1 MTVPGPI
8 FILGVP
14 VVIAVGLQ
22 FLRRW
27 TTVMAWLGVFTAGLV
42 GVAIVL
48 LPLTQPWQLGSLE
61 IELGEPLLI
70 LGRELIVQPVDRF
83 ALAFLFFTTA
93 GLFVVAW
100 RLLPHSNFFP
110 IGLVTV
116 SLLAGALLVEQ
127 VVYTAL
133 LVVMA
138 AILAVFPLHEPE
150 TMRGGAGAEGNGD
163 GSRTSG
169 GLRYMAYAV
178 LALPGLMITQLLLD
192 LFATFPNDQGLLSGA
207 AVLMS
212 LSFAILFGA
221 VPFQSWLSNV
231 AMSGSPPVVTFIF
244 TVNLGTVWFM
254 LLSYL
259 QSYAWLERQAAF
271 GPLFT
276 ALGLLMMVTGGLLAA
291 SQQSLGR
298 LVGYATLV
306 DNGAMLL
313 ALGLERAEGLALAS
327 MLLLARPLSLSL
339 MTLGLQGLRDI
350 GGGDDSR
357 EAVLGAA
364 WRAPWRAVA
373 FMVGGIALAGFP
385 ISLSF
390 PARWGLYRLLAAEN
404 LFGALLALGGSAGVV
419 LGLVGVIRSLLTP
432 PATGARPRAGEA
444 GVRAITV
451 VEDRG
456 VLLLIAVLILVS
468 LILGLFPQQAGRLAL
483 QMAEY
488 YTFFQ

>member
-1 MTVPGPI
+1 MTIPGPI

-14 VVIAVGLQ
+14 VVMAVGLQ

-27 TTVMAWLGVFTAGLV
+27 TTLMAWLGVLTAGLV
-42 GVAIVL
+42 GAVIVF

-110 IGLVTV
+110 IGLATV

-150 TMRGGAGAEGNGD
+150 TLRGGATEGDGD

-192 LFATFPNDQGLLSGA
+192 LFAIFPNDQGLLSGA

-231 AMSGSPPVVTFIF
+231 AMNGSPPVVTFIF

-276 ALGLLMMVTGGLLAA
+276 ALGLLMMITGGLLAA

-313 ALGLERAEGLALAS
+313 ALGLERVEGIAIAS

-339 MTLGLQGLRDI
+339 MTLGLQGLRDV

-390 PARWGLYRLLAAEN
+390 PVRWGLYRLLAAEN

-456 VLLLIAVLILVS
+456 VLLLIAVLSLVS

>member
-1 MTVPGPI
+1 
-8 FILGVP
+8 
-14 VVIAVGLQ
+14 
-22 FLRRW
+22 
-27 TTVMAWLGVFTAGLV
+27 MAWLGVLTAGLIGAV
-42 GVAIVL
+42 IVF

-61 IELGEPLLI
+61 IKLGEPLLI

-150 TMRGGAGAEGNGD
+150 TMRGGATEGNGD

-192 LFATFPNDQGLLSGA
+192 LFVTFPNDQGLLSGA

-231 AMSGSPPVVTFIF
+231 ALNGSPPVVTFIF

-259 QSYAWLERQAAF
+259 QSYAWLENQAAF

-339 MTLGLQGLRDI
+339 MTLGLQGLRDV

-390 PARWGLYRLLAAEN
+390 PVRWGLYRLLAAQN
-404 LFGALLALGGSAGVV
+404 LLGALLALGGSAGVV
-419 LGLVGVIRSLLTP
+419 LGLVGIIRSLLTP
-432 PATGARPRAGEA
+432 PATGTRPRAGEA
-444 GVRAITV
+444 GVRAITI

-456 VLLLIAVLILVS
+456 VLLLIVVLISVS
-468 LILGLFPQQAGRLAL
+468 LILGLFPQYAGRLAL

-488 YTFFQ
+488 YTFFR

>member
-1 MTVPGPI
+1 MTIPGPI

-14 VVIAVGLQ
+14 VVMAVGLQ

-27 TTVMAWLGVFTAGLV
+27 TTLMAWLGVLTAGLV
-42 GVAIVL
+42 GAVIVF

-116 SLLAGALLVEQ
+116 SVLAGALLVEQ

-150 TMRGGAGAEGNGD
+150 TLRGGATEGDGD

-231 AMSGSPPVVTFIF
+231 AMNGSPPVVTFIF

-276 ALGLLMMVTGGLLAA
+276 ALGLLMMITGGLLAA

-313 ALGLERAEGLALAS
+313 ALGLERVEGIAIAS

-339 MTLGLQGLRDI
+339 MTLGLQGLRDV

-373 FMVGGIALAGFP
+373 FLVGGIALAGFP

-390 PARWGLYRLLAAEN
+390 PVRWGLYRLLAAEN

-456 VLLLIAVLILVS
+456 VLLLIAVLSLVS

>member
-14 VVIAVGLQ
+14 VVMAVGLQ

-27 TTVMAWLGVFTAGLV
+27 TAVTAWLGVMTAGLV
-42 GVAIVL
+42 GTVIVF

-61 IELGEPLLI
+61 IKLGEPLLI

-150 TMRGGAGAEGNGD
+150 TLREGAGHGNS
-163 GSRTSG
+163 SRTSG

-221 VPFQSWLSNV
+221 VPFQNWLSNV
-231 AMSGSPPVVTFIF
+231 AMNGSPPVVTFIF

-276 ALGLLMMVTGGLLAA
+276 ALGLLMMITGGLLAA

-313 ALGLERAEGLALAS
+313 ALGLERVEGIALAS
-327 MLLLARPLSLSL
+327 MLLLARPFSLSL
-339 MTLGLQGLRDI
+339 MTLGLQGLRDV

-390 PARWGLYRLLAAEN
+390 PVRWGLYRLLAAEN

-432 PATGARPRAGEA
+432 PATRVRPRAGEA

-456 VLLLIAVLILVS
+456 VLLLIAVLILAS

>member
-1 MTVPGPI
+1 MTIPGPI

-14 VVIAVGLQ
+14 VVMAVGLQ

-27 TTVMAWLGVFTAGLV
+27 TTLMAWLGVLTAGLV
-42 GVAIVL
+42 GAVIVF
-48 LPLTQPWQLGSLE
+48 LPLTQPWQLGALE

-110 IGLVTV
+110 IGLATV

-150 TMRGGAGAEGNGD
+150 TLRGGATEGDGD

-192 LFATFPNDQGLLSGA
+192 LFAIFPNDQGLLSGA

-231 AMSGSPPVVTFIF
+231 AMNGSPPVVTFIF

-276 ALGLLMMVTGGLLAA
+276 ALGLLMMITGGLLAA

-313 ALGLERAEGLALAS
+313 ALGLERVEGIAIAS

-339 MTLGLQGLRDI
+339 MTLGLQGLRDV

-390 PARWGLYRLLAAEN
+390 PVRWGLYRLLAAEN

-456 VLLLIAVLILVS
+456 VLLLIAVLSLVS